1 MRLRVR
7 LLRAPVDP
15 LLRELVLRTGRALLR
30 LSTWPELTQHCVVCF
45 ELVRAAATRWDTP
58 CVWPFCKLEYIAL
71 MRVKP
76 SGEHKI
82 LRADS
87 GTNKSKAVDALQ
99 LMQHY
104 VLAYIAF
111 PNPIDGE
118 RHDRTSPIKLLES
131 LNGAAEHKVSVL
143 LVVFQREAHAVSA

>member
-1 MRLRVR
+1 M
-7 LLRAPVDP
+7 
-15 LLRELVLRTGRALLR
+15 R

-58 CVWPFCKLEYIAL
+58 CVWPFRKLEYIAL
-71 MRVKP
+71 LRVKP

-104 VLAYIAF
+104 VLANFAF

-118 RHDRTSPIKLLES
+118 RHDCTSPIKLLEP
-131 LNGAAEHKVSVL
+131 LKGAAEHKFSVL
-143 LVVFQREAHAVSA
+143 LVVPQREAHAISAQVGRRRQ